1 MPVPNQSA
9 SAGLALPRRP
19 ARYPHHQA
27 CGHLSR
33 DLISEVVSSG
43 TSLPNLLSSGRNRPV
58 WGYPAESDSLII
70 GLLCHTEDYT
80 DRLRRFRILP
90 PTTVSALHAIEHGPK
105 SLAACLVRWLE
116 YGPVRQAM
124 A

>member
-19 ARYPHHQA
+19 ARYPHHHI
-27 CGHLSR
+27 CGHLSSV
-33 DLISEVVSSG
+33 LISDVVSSG
-43 TSLPNLLSSGRNRPV
+43 TSLPNLLSLGRNRPV
-58 WGYPAESDSLII
+58 WGYPAESDGLII

-90 PTTVSALHAIEHGPK
+90 PTTASAVHAYVGGCK
-105 SLAACLVRWLE
+105 LSD
-116 YGPVRQAM
+116 
-124 A
+124 